1 VRVRHNICGMDKS
14 GNDMAEEREDQGSA
28 LKDLPEE
35 NHAKGAFHRGR
46 AAQIGA
52 VIALLAGS
60 SISVALIAY
69 YSFNTVG
76 RAVWRIGWGLVLIV
90 IAHLTAVICCG
101 VAWRILFHRN
111 RAPEAKLLILLRW
124 IRESV
129 NTLLPVA
136 RVGGDIVGVRLL
148 VTRGCEVNLASASVV
163 ADRTVEV
170 LSLLLFA
177 LTGVLLL
184 LVRGGK
190 GDFAHLAILG
200 VIATLAVLVVLFAAQ
215 RWGLLRLVEKAV
227 QKLAGKCCAV
237 PGNGNKGIHEIVW
250 SMYGDYRRLA
260 VATFLHAIGW
270 ILGVV
275 QIWVALYLMGHET
288 GWAQVFIIESLSQVT
303 CTAAFIMPAAL
314 GAQEAAYM
322 VAAGFF
328 GIPPELG
335 LALSLVK
342 RLSDVLSGIPGLLVW
357 QGFEG
362 RLLWSLLKG

>member
-1 VRVRHNICGMDKS
+1 MT
-14 GNDMAEEREDQGSA
+14 EERQDEGVA
-28 LKDLPEE
+28 VKDVPEE
-35 NHAKGAFHRGR
+35 SSDRGSFRRGR
-46 AAQIGA
+46 TVQIGA
-52 VIALLAGS
+52 VIALLAGIA
-60 SISVALIAY
+60 ISAVLIAY
-69 YSFNTVG
+69 HSFDSVG
-76 RAVWRIGWGLVLIV
+76 RAVLSIGWGLGLIV
-90 IAHLTAVICCG
+90 IAHLIAVVCCG
-101 VAWRILFHRN
+101 FAWRLLFRSG
-111 RAPEAKLLILLRW
+111 RPAQTGLLVVLRW

-136 RVGGDIVGVRLL
+136 RLGGDIVGVRLL
-148 VTRGCEVNLASASVV
+148 VTRGSEVNLASGSVV

-170 LSLLLFA
+170 LSLFFFA

-184 LVRGGK
+184 LSRGGK
-190 GDFAHLAILG
+190 GDFAQLAILG
-200 VIATLAVLVVLFAAQ
+200 VIATSAVLTVLFAAQ

-237 PGNGNKGIHEIVW
+237 TDSGNEGIHEIVW

-260 VATFLHAIGW
+260 AATLLHAIGW

-288 GWAQVFIIESLSQVT
+288 GWAEVFIIESLSQVI